1 MHRHPAKLQ
10 AWNPSLEKVDQTHPG
25 VGPSQFQPLQ
35 AWMRSNQHG
44 TFTHGAPIMCPCMWH
59 AWVDQPHMLV
69 ICCVG
74 MHCTLADTTPS
85 CMHGR
90 AVHTCTTTTMCNPS
104 MPHAIMATHLMP
116 EAPCM
121 QTNAP
126 PTSHIATLSVCSSP
140 TLVGGCMHALECINM
155 VQHTLT
161 CALPCTNGH
170 GTHPPACTLAPL
182 TLTVMHTKLGAQ
194 TPPYKWLFKWY
205 PTEMYVPCST
215 HPSTECTTTPP
226 P

>member
-155 VQHTLT
+155 VQHSATYLHM
-161 CALPCTNGH
+161 C
-170 GTHPPACTLAPL
+170 LA
-182 TLTVMHTKLGAQ
+182 MH
-194 TPPYKWLFKWY
+194 KWSWD
-205 PTEMYVPCST
+205 TSTSMHPCSP
-215 HPSTECTTTPP
+215 HSHSHAHQVGSPDSTFQVAIQVVSNRNVCSMLHTPKH
-226 P
+226 